1 MLAWELIYLFYNYLS
16 GMTVTE
22 LVVRACRNRF
32 QGQQRYQ
39 NTEKKKIEYT
49 LRIKDYTALL
59 TLFMS

>member
-1 MLAWELIYLFYNYLS
+1 
-16 GMTVTE
+16 MTVTE